1 MTTEGSEG
9 WWCVTFFFSL
19 SDSETGFFFF
29 LVPHICSHSQFLSGS
44 VILAL
49 LQREWSVWF
58 IWNKTLCMRFYLHFS
73 SFRPA
78 LHLTEHASPSVS
90 GQRGEKMSVP
100 ARWVRAFTFLPSEV
114 KSILFHG
121 WDLSGSTAQGGACR
135 HPEQSRRGGG
145 GKKKRVSA
153 VSHSALSYSVH
164 FLLGEVKLFIRVK
177 VFTCSRGHR
186 YCSHGCA
193 FMHWWWS
200 HTRITC
206 PWEVDLIYEARE
218 RCQLYSQTLSLR

>member
-1 MTTEGSEG
+1 MTAGRHTISDVKWAGCDVIQKSKVYLYANETNSLMTTEGSEG
-9 WWCVTFFFSL
+9 WWCVRFFFPL

-145 GKKKRVSA
+145 GKKSVFLPCLIQRFPTAFTFSWGR
-153 VSHSALSYSVH
+153 LNFSY
-164 FLLGEVKLFIRVK
+164 E
-177 VFTCSRGHR
+177 
-186 YCSHGCA
+186 
-193 FMHWWWS
+193 
-200 HTRITC
+200 
-206 PWEVDLIYEARE
+206 
-218 RCQLYSQTLSLR
+218 